1 MSLSDFSLD
10 TSWITEQEK
19 LLNVQSNYCREPMNQ
34 ITIHSI
40 FINQNH
46 YIDNIYTED
55 CDCTVK
61 DKESF
66 ITQESLMG
74 IIEAKKRTYM
84 DYNKK
89 YRLHDICSFI
99 VDVEPRNIQKL
110 SHQSLDTTSSFFKS
124 VSRTTDILIPDSIFI
139 FHSINALYLIFW
151 EIPQQTHSHTLKS
164 ILKKKKSDNS
174 STKKV
179 HIREPHSG
187 SRRVKKKIANRT
199 KRRYV

>member
-1 MSLSDFSLD
+1 MNNSDLSLD
-10 TSWITEQEK
+10 TSWIVEQEK

-34 ITIHSI
+34 IAIHSL

-46 YIDNIYTED
+46 YIDNIYSED
-55 CDCTVK
+55 CQCTVK
-61 DKESF
+61 DKQSF

-99 VDVEPRNIQKL
+99 VDVDPRNIQKL
-110 SHQSLDTTSSFFKS
+110 SQQTLDVPSPFFKS
-124 VSRTTDILIPDSIFI
+124 VSKTTDILIPDSIFI

-164 ILKKKKSDNS
+164 ILKKKKSDTS

-179 HIREPHSG
+179 LIREPLSG
-187 SRRVKKKIANRT
+187 SRRVKKKMSNRT
-199 KRRYV
+199 KRIYV

>member
-1 MSLSDFSLD
+1 MNNSDLSLD
-10 TSWITEQEK
+10 TSWIVEQEK

-34 ITIHSI
+34 IAIHSL

-46 YIDNIYTED
+46 YIDNIYSED
-55 CDCTVK
+55 CQCTVK
-61 DKESF
+61 DKQSF

-99 VDVEPRNIQKL
+99 VDVDPRNIQKL
-110 SHQSLDTTSSFFKS
+110 SQQTLDVPSPFFKS
-124 VSRTTDILIPDSIFI
+124 VSKTTDILIPDSIFI

-164 ILKKKKSDNS
+164 ILKKKKSDSS

-179 HIREPHSG
+179 LIREPRSG
-187 SRRVKKKIANRT
+187 SRRVKKKMSNRT
-199 KRRYV
+199 KRIYV

>member
-1 MSLSDFSLD
+1 MNNHNLSLD

-34 ITIHSI
+34 IIIHSI

-55 CDCTVK
+55 CECTMINNQ
-61 DKESF
+61 SF
-66 ITQESLMG
+66 VTQESLLG
-74 IIEAKKRTYM
+74 IIETKKRTYM

-110 SHQSLDTTSSFFKS
+110 SQQTLDTTSSFFKS

-151 EIPQQTHSHTLKS
+151 EIPQQTHTHTLKS

-187 SRRVKKKIANRT
+187 SRRANKKLANKT
-199 KRRYV
+199 KRKYF